1 MSEYKILVLKTNKQ
15 ANIYIYIYI
24 YIYILVYIYT
34 KNTKKQKKLNKKYK
48 VAIHEKKNILEKL
61 LTNY

>member
-15 ANIYIYIYI
+15 ANIYI

>member
-1 MSEYKILVLKTNKQ
+1 MSEYKFLVLKTNKQ
-15 ANIYIYIYI
+15 ANIYI